1 MEKGWNQANAAN
13 AQCSSIKQLLPLIFA
28 ALSLYPVLARAEDES
43 TGSDQEDVKQAM
55 SRAWDITLGGG
66 AVAEPRYDGS
76 KRYLLKPFPF
86 FAIRYH
92 DFVSASVVDGIRLNL
107 IHTGGLHAG
116 PVLTY
121 SEGRS
126 SDDDSLLANLKNIP
140 PSFNAGGFATYQF
153 GSFEVLAQVDQ
164 AVLHQQ
170 NGLTGKL
177 RLTYQEQFSFVG
189 HRAVLETGPEVEFAN
204 REFETTWFG
213 ITAPESARSG
223 LRQFAPSSGLMNV
236 AVRSGLTVQQ
246 SRHVLIRAVVNVKEL
261 TGNAGDSP
269 LTTSKTQAFVGFGAG
284 YKF

>member
-28 ALSLYPVLARAEDES
+28 ALSLYPALSLAEDES
-43 TGSDQEDVKQAM
+43 TGSDQEEMNKTV
-55 SRAWDITLGGG
+55 SRSWDITLGGG
-66 AVAEPRYDGS
+66 AVAEPRYEGS
-76 KRYLLKPFPF
+76 KRYLLTPYPF
-86 FAIRYH
+86 FSIRYN
-92 DFVSASVVDGIRLNL
+92 DLVSATVEGIRVNV
-107 IHTGGLHAG
+107 IHAGGFHVG

-126 SDDDSLLANLKNIP
+126 SSDDALLANLKNIP
-140 PSFNAGGFATYQF
+140 PSINAGGFATYKF

-177 RLTYQEQFSFVG
+177 RLTYQEQFSFLG
-189 HRAVLETGPEVEFAN
+189 RRAVLETGPQVEFAN

-223 LRQFAPSSGLMNV
+223 LRQFAPSAGV
-236 AVRSGLTVQQ
+236 IDVGIRSSLTVQQ
-246 SRHVLIRAVVNVKEL
+246 SRHVLIRGVVNIKEL
-261 TGNAGDSP
+261 TGNAADSP
-269 LTTSKTQAFVGFGAG
+269 LTTSKTQVFVGFGAG

>member
-1 MEKGWNQANAAN
+1 MEKVWNQANAAN
-13 AQCSSIKQLLPLIFA
+13 DQCSSIKRLLPLILA
-28 ALSLYPVLARAEDES
+28 ALSLYPVLSSADDES
-43 TGSDQEDVKQAM
+43 TGSDREDMKQAM

-86 FAIRYH
+86 FSIRYH
-92 DFVSASVVDGIRLNL
+92 DLVSASVVDGIRLNV
-107 IHTGGLHAG
+107 IHTDGLHAG

-126 SDDDSLLANLKNIP
+126 PSDDALLANLKNIP
-140 PSFNAGGFATYQF
+140 PSINAGGFATYQF

-223 LRQFAPSSGLMNV
+223 LRQFAPSSGLMDV
-236 AVRSGLTVQQ
+236 GVRSSLTVQQ

-261 TGNAGDSP
+261 TGNTADSP